1 MNLQPQEVM
10 VYMKL
15 KIILTIWLFIWRNIL
30 ECKKQTLANLANFA
44 YDPINYEFIKQLHL
58 TDLFLSEI
66 SGTNEELIHFGL
78 SGLCNLAC
86 GKFFV

>member
-1 MNLQPQEVM
+1 M
-10 VYMKL
+10 VS
-15 KIILTIWLFIWRNIL
+15 

-58 TDLFLSEI
+58 TDLFLSEL
-66 SGTNEELIHFGL
+66 SDNNEELINFAV

-86 GKFFV
+86 GKITNTLKLK